1 MMPKLIAFLP
11 MLALLIWAAVEDFR
25 TRRIRNPLTL
35 ALAISGIAHSYLAP
49 SDGITPL
56 QAWAGM
62 ALGLFGMLPLYAL
75 RALRGGDVKIMAGIG
90 AWLGPIGVIEI
101 FVIEKIVGL
110 IIVLTQ
116 CAWQGKL
123 LSLFRNSAVLAV
135 NLAHVRQLG
144 VEHVS
149 QTGRSF
155 RSIDRPLPYAVPLL
169 VATMIVIV
177 HLG

>member
-1 MMPKLIAFLP
+1 MMPKLIPVLP
-11 MLALLIWAAVEDFR
+11 MLALLVWAAVEDFR

-35 ALAISGIAHSYLAP
+35 ALALSGILHSYLARG
-49 SDGITPL
+49 DGVTPL
-56 QAWAGM
+56 YAWAGLT
-62 ALGLFGMLPLYAL
+62 LGLLGMLPLFAL

-90 AWLGPIGVIEI
+90 AWLGPVAVVQI
-101 FVIEKIVGL
+101 FVIEKIVGMV
-110 IIVLTQ
+110 IVLVQ

-144 VEHVS
+144 VDHVS

-169 VATMIVIV
+169 IATLIVV
-177 HLG
+177 SLLS